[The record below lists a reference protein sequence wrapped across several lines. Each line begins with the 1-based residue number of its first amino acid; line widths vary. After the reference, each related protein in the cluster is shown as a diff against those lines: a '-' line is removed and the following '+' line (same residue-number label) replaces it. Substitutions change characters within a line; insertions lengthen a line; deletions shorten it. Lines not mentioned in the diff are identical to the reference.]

1 MKFLVNF
8 LFSTRLTTVL
18 LFVFAYAIGA
28 ATFIENEFDTT
39 TARIEIF
46 RSKWLELILVLLMIN
61 FLGNI
66 KKYNMISEKKWQSLV
81 FHLAFVVIIIG
92 AGVTRY
98 FGYEGMMPIREG
110 QTTNVMYTAEPYL
123 NIQVTNPLGSQTDTN
138 TTLGYSQPK
147 LMAATTNND
156 FSIPFNFKE
165 ESVEISYVDYIK
177 NAHYKIYENIKDG
190 KDLLKVV
197 TTVGGQRQDI
207 FIESGKSEKVGT
219 VLVSFNNP
227 SIKGAVSVVEK
238 GDSFLIFSP
247 YKIPRM
253 VMATQAV
260 DTVEPNVVAPMYFR
274 QLHTINGN
282 SVVFAERLKNAV
294 KNLES
299 SDKDTP
305 EGDALKLKVKIGDD
319 VKEEVLFGG
328 PGRIGNPNYFSLMGY
343 LIQASY
349 GAKPIELP
357 FSIRLDDFIFER
369 YPGSDNPSGYKSEVT
384 LYDESVALTERHSIF
399 MNNVLDYKGFRFFQS
414 SFDPDEKGTRLSVNF
429 DTAGTNITYIGY
441 LLLGIG
447 FLLSC
452 TNKNSRFV
460 GLMKRVKDLRKK
472 RMALSI
478 IAVLFT
484 LSVSA
489 NDDHN
494 HDGHNHAAGEHKHSE
509 EENVISEDHSGHN
522 HAAGNHNHGEVE
534 DSNAP
539 LGGAVD
545 NGAKRIPLEHADKF
559 GKLLVQSRDGR
570 FEPINTLALDVL
582 HKISKKDEIE
592 IEGLGVFSPEQFL
605 LELIVNGK
613 LFEAERIIY
622 VSDDSLQSYLGITEG
637 KYASFMDFFR
647 GKGDSKIRKFAQEAT
662 QKDPAKRNR
671 WDKEIIKVGDKMETF
686 YRAQR
691 GELLTIFPTLDS
703 TKNNKW
709 ISIYD
714 EESVKSL
721 VGTLETK
728 GQSLDLTH
736 YSYVKLLSQY
746 FIFLRKGDYSSADGM
761 LSLID
766 QIQRKYT
773 PEGFLPSPSK
783 IDLEI
788 DYNNSGIFGN
798 IQKIYSILS
807 VFLIVFAFI
816 EIMASRNDKG
826 LLSIIPKHAL
836 LFIFCAGLVTRII
849 TLVVVIK
856 GAWVYALWIVLGVL
870 ISILI
875 EKYLAKDKKTLKK
888 VVSFLL
894 KIGIAIYL
902 LTFLYHTYGL
912 GVRWYLT
919 DHAPWSNGYEAL
931 VFIAWGAGLAG
942 LLFARY
948 SKLTTAGTSFVA
960 FLILMTA
967 SHENMDP
974 QLTNLVPVLKSYW
987 LVIHVACITTSYGF
1001 FGLGAILGL
1010 IVLATLVFKTK
1021 SNSRKINLLTSELT
1035 FINEM
1040 TITIGV
1046 MLAAVGTFLG
1056 GIWANESWG
1065 RYWGWDAKE
1074 TWALVIVIV
1083 YAMLLHFRFVPG
1095 FIRSKF
1101 FFNAFGTI
1109 AGFGAV
1115 CMTFFGVNFYFSK
1128 SIHSYAAGDPPA
1140 FPIWLWVVLFLI
1152 FTLTIVAGIRDF
1164 MVDKRGEKK

>member
-39 TARIEIF
+39 TARIDIF
-46 RSKWLELILVLLMIN
+46 RSKWLELILFLLMIN

-66 KKYNMISEKKWQSLV
+66 KKYNMISQKKWQSLV

-123 NIQVTNPLGSQTDTN
+123 NIQVTNPLASQTDTN

-156 FSIPFNFKE
+156 FSINFPFEE

-197 TTVGGQRQDI
+197 TTVGGKRQDI

-219 VLVSFNNP
+219 ILVSFNNP

-238 GDSFLIFSP
+238 GNSFLIFSP

-253 VMATQAV
+253 VMATQVV

-349 GAKPIELP
+349 GAKSIELP

-399 MNNVLDYKGFRFFQS
+399 MNNVLDYQGFRFFQS

-452 TNKNSRFV
+452 SNKNSRFV
-460 GLMKRVKDLRKK
+460 GLMKRVKYLRKK

-494 HDGHNHAAGEHKHSE
+494 HDDHNHAPGEHNHSVE
-509 EENVISEDHSGHN
+509 KDSKPEDHSGHN
-522 HAAGNHNHGEVE
+522 HSGGKHGHGEIE

-539 LGGAVD
+539 LGGVAD
-545 NGAKRIPLEHADKF
+545 NGSKRIPLEHAEKF

-592 IEGLGVFSPEQFL
+592 IKGLGVFSPEQFL

-622 VSDDSLQSYLGITEG
+622 VSDDSLRSYLGITEG

-647 GKGDSKIRKFAQEAT
+647 GRGDSKIRKFAQEAT

-703 TKNNKW
+703 TKNNQW

-714 EESVKSL
+714 EESVRDL

-728 GQSLDLTH
+728 GQSLDLNN

-788 DYNNSGIFGN
+788 NYNNSGIFAN

-816 EIMASRNDKG
+816 EIMG
-826 LLSIIPKHAL
+826 Y
-836 LFIFCAGLVTRII
+836 
-849 TLVVVIK
+849 VI
-856 GAWVYALWIVLGVL
+856 WIAIGIL
-870 ISILI
+870 ISIII

-894 KIGIAIYL
+894 KIGITIYL
-902 LTFLYHTYGL
+902 LTFSYHTYGL

-931 VFIAWGAGLAG
+931 VFIAWGSALAG

-987 LVIHVACITTSYGF
+987 LIIHVACITTSYGF

-1010 IVLATLVFKTK
+1010 IVIATLVFKTK
-1021 SNSRKINLLTSELT
+1021 SNSKKINLLTSELT
-1035 FINEM
+1035 LINEM

-1140 FPIWLWVVLFLI
+1140 FPIWLWVVLISI

-1164 MVDKRGEKK
+1164 MVDKRGEKE

>member
-39 TARIEIF
+39 TARIDIF
-46 RSKWLELILVLLMIN
+46 RSKWLELILFLLMIN

-66 KKYNMISEKKWQSLV
+66 KKYNMISQKKWQSLV

-177 NAHYKIYENIKDG
+177 NAYYKIYENIKGG

-197 TTVGGQRQDI
+197 TTVGGKRQDI

-219 VLVSFNNP
+219 ILVSFNNP

-238 GDSFLIFSP
+238 GNSFLIFSP

-399 MNNVLDYKGFRFFQS
+399 MNNVLDYQGFRFFQS

-452 TNKNSRFV
+452 SNKNSRFV
-460 GLMKRVKDLRKK
+460 GLMKRVKYLRKK

-494 HDGHNHAAGEHKHSE
+494 HDDHNHAPGEHNHSVE
-509 EENVISEDHSGHN
+509 KNSKPEDHSGHN
-522 HAAGNHNHGEVE
+522 HSGGKHGHGEIE

-539 LGGAVD
+539 LGGVAD
-545 NGAKRIPLEHADKF
+545 NGSKRIPLEHAEKF

-592 IEGLGVFSPEQFL
+592 IKGLGVFSPEQFL

-622 VSDDSLQSYLGITEG
+622 VSDDSLRSYLGITEG

-647 GKGDSKIRKFAQEAT
+647 GRGDSKIRKFAQEAT

-703 TKNNKW
+703 TKNNQW

-714 EESVKSL
+714 EESVRDL

-728 GQSLDLTH
+728 GQSLDLTN

-788 DYNNSGIFGN
+788 NYNNSGIFGN
-798 IQKIYSILS
+798 IKNHYMYLS
-807 VFLIVFAFI
+807 VFLLLFAFVEALVSNRDSRGYKFLIKLPLLVFTGLFITVFA
-816 EIMASRNDKG
+816 
-826 LLSIIPKHAL
+826 
-836 LFIFCAGLVTRII
+836 
-849 TLVVVIK
+849 
-856 GAWVYALWIVLGVL
+856 
-870 ISILI
+870 
-875 EKYLAKDKKTLKK
+875 
-888 VVSFLL
+888 
-894 KIGIAIYL
+894 
-902 LTFLYHTYGL
+902 YHTYGL
-912 GVRWYLT
+912 AVRWYLT
-919 DHAPWSNGYEAL
+919 SHAPWSNGYEAL
-931 VFIAWGAGLAG
+931 IFIAWGTVLAG
-942 LLFARY
+942 ILFSKY
-948 SKLTTAGTSFVA
+948 SKITMAGTAFVA
-960 FLILMTA
+960 FLIVMTA
-967 SHENMDP
+967 MHENMDP

-987 LVIHVACITTSYGF
+987 LIIHVACITTSYGF
-1001 FGLGAILGL
+1001 FGLGAVLGL
-1010 IVLATLVFKTK
+1010 IVMGTMIFKTQTNK
-1021 SNSRKINLLTSELT
+1021 KRINLLTSELT
-1035 FINEM
+1035 LINEM

-1140 FPIWLWVVLFLI
+1140 FPIWLWVVLILI
-1152 FTLTIVAGIRDF
+1152 FTLTIFAGIRDF
-1164 MVDKRGEKK
+1164 MVDKRGEKE

>member
-66 KKYNMISEKKWQSLV
+66 KKYNMISQKKWQSLV
-81 FHLAFVVIIIG
+81 FHLAFVIIIIG

-110 QTTNVMYTAEPYL
+110 QTSNVMYTAEPYL

-156 FSIPFNFKE
+156 FSIPFKFKE
-165 ESVEISYVDYIK
+165 ESVVISYVDYIK

-197 TTVGGQRQDI
+197 TTVGGKRQDI

-219 VLVSFNNP
+219 ILVSFNNP

-238 GDSFLIFSP
+238 GGSFLIFSP

-328 PGRIGNPNYFSLMGY
+328 PGRIGSPNYFSLMGY

-429 DTAGTNITYIGY
+429 DAAGTNITYIGY

-452 TNKNSRFV
+452 LNKNSRFV
-460 GLMKRVKDLRKK
+460 GLMKRVKILRKK

-478 IAVLFT
+478 IALLFT

-494 HDGHNHAAGEHKHSE
+494 HDDHNHAPKEHDHRVEKDS
-509 EENVISEDHSGHN
+509 NPEDHSEHN
-522 HAAGNHNHGEVE
+522 HSGGKHDHGEIE

-539 LGGAVD
+539 LGGVAD
-545 NGAKRIPLEHADKF
+545 NGSKRIPLEHAEKF

-592 IEGLGVFSPEQFL
+592 IKGLGIFSPEQFL

-622 VSDDSLQSYLGITEG
+622 VSDDSLKSYLGITEG

-647 GKGDSKIRKFAQEAT
+647 GRGDSKIRKFAQEAT

-714 EESVKSL
+714 EESVRDL

-728 GQSLDLTH
+728 GQSLDLTN

-788 DYNNSGIFGN
+788 NYNNSGIFGN
-798 IQKIYSILS
+798 IKNYYMYLS
-807 VFLIVFAFI
+807 VFLLLFAFVEALVSNRDSGGYKFLI
-816 EIMASRNDKG
+816 KLP
-826 LLSIIPKHAL
+826 LLVFTG
-836 LFIFCAGLVTRII
+836 LFI
-849 TLVVVIK
+849 VVFV
-856 GAWVYALWIVLGVL
+856 
-870 ISILI
+870 
-875 EKYLAKDKKTLKK
+875 
-888 VVSFLL
+888 
-894 KIGIAIYL
+894 
-902 LTFLYHTYGL
+902 YHTYGL
-912 GVRWYLT
+912 AVRWYLT
-919 DHAPWSNGYEAL
+919 SHAPWSNGYEAL
-931 VFIAWGAGLAG
+931 IFIAWGTVLAG
-942 LLFARY
+942 ILFSRY
-948 SKLTTAGTSFVA
+948 SKITMAGTAFVA
-960 FLILMTA
+960 FLIVMTA
-967 SHENMDP
+967 MHENMDP

-987 LVIHVACITTSYGF
+987 LIIHVACITTSYGF
-1001 FGLGAILGL
+1001 FGLGAVLGL
-1010 IVLATLVFKTK
+1010 IVMGTMIFKTQTNNK
-1021 SNSRKINLLTSELT
+1021 RINLLTSELT
-1035 FINEM
+1035 LINEM

-1046 MLAAVGTFLG
+1046 ILAAVGTFLG

-1128 SIHSYAAGDPPA
+1128 SIHSYAAGDTPA
-1140 FPIWLWVVLFLI
+1140 FPIWLWVVLISI
-1152 FTLTIVAGIRDF
+1152 FALTIVAGIRDF
-1164 MVDKRGEKK
+1164 MVDKRGDKK